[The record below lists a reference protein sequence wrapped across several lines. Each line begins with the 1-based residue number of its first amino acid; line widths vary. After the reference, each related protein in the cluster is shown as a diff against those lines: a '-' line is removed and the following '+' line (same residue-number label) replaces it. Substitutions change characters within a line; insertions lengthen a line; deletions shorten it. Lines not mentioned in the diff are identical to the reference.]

1 MKLRSHAHASFWS
14 RHTAPTSLTSD
25 AADGNTDTVNLL
37 FTICANESAPIAL
50 THFHRFRQRFSTV
63 FGYSVPLLSRGRS
76 FSR

>member
-1 MKLRSHAHASFWS
+1 MNREKLERERRSDTLVRQSS
-14 RHTAPTSLTSD
+14 YLD
-25 AADGNTDTVNLL
+25 VVDDTVNLL

-50 THFHRFRQRFSTV
+50 TYFHRFRQRFSTV

>member
-1 MKLRSHAHASFWS
+1 MHSTPTTRLRADPEQA
-14 RHTAPTSLTSD
+14 TAVTS
-25 AADGNTDTVNLL
+25 DTVNLL

-50 THFHRFRQRFSTV
+50 TYFHRFRQRFSTV